1 MARHQ
6 SDLGVKEHL
15 ITRMNDLD
23 KQVMEK
29 STELLFQKRR
39 VGELTMFKQEFDQV
53 FNAEKNQRKEL
64 ELRSNAEILAHRKR
78 NQKLLRQNRILKST
92 LRDFTVFFQNLEE
105 GKQDLVQEKIEEVEQ
120 KADEV

>member
-105 GKQDLVQEKIEEVEQ
+105 GKQDLVKEKIEEVEQ